1 MACYRS
7 YMDESLKIEGPSGV
21 LEARFTAP
29 DNQRLAV
36 LCHPHP
42 LYGGSMD
49 DGVLGTLRTAL
60 SASGIGALRFN
71 FRGVGMSAGQHDGNG
86 GEVEDLKAVLAW
98 SHARHPDCRILLGG
112 YSFGASTICQLLA
125 EGNSVELER
134 VLLVAPPVGGLPTPA
149 PDGQVLTDVF
159 AGDADQFVDQDAL
172 SRWDCVHLHTLAGA
186 DHFFSGHWHELEAKI
201 RAALT

>member
-7 YMDESLKIEGPSGV
+7 DMDESLKIEGPSGV
-21 LEARFTAP
+21 LEARLTAS

-42 LYGGSMD
+42 LYGGSMN
-49 DGVLGTLRTAL
+49 DGVLGTLSAAL
-60 SASGIGALRFN
+60 AATGTGTLRFN

-98 SHARHPDCRILLGG
+98 SRARHPDCRILLGG

-125 EGNSVELER
+125 EGNSAELER

-149 PDGQVLTDVF
+149 PDGQVPTDVF
-159 AGDADQFVDQDAL
+159 AGDADPFVDQDAL
-172 SRWDCVHLHTLAGA
+172 SSWDSVSLHTLTGA
-186 DHFFSGHWHELEAKI
+186 DHFFSGQWDELEAKI
-201 RAALT
+201 RAALA